1 MADFQLVMPKMGE
14 SIMEATILKW
24 HKQVG
29 DHVEVDE
36 TILEIATDKVDS
48 EIPSPV
54 SGKIREILFKENAV
68 VEVGSIVALI
78 ETSDAGVE
86 IKPVVPA
93 VSPPYDEKVREE
105 FEFEDEPEP
114 ELVYNSEL
122 SSKEV
127 YRGKKFPPV
136 SNGRFYS
143 PLVRMIAQ
151 EEGLTLH
158 QLNQVS
164 GSGLQGR
171 VTKNDILSFIEEL
184 KHPAEQVSK
193 SPKEEI
199 RIPESTS
206 NIPEALI
213 PPSVGKSVSG
223 QDEIIQMDRMRKIIA
238 EHMVQS
244 KRIAPH
250 VTSFVEVDVTDVVKW
265 RDKHKENF
273 AKQHGTK
280 LTFTP
285 IFIHAIVKAITDFP
299 MINISVNGEEIIVKK
314 NINIGMATALPS
326 GNLIVPVIKNAD
338 DYSLAGLAKKV
349 NDLADRARKN
359 ELKPDEISGGTFTLT
374 NVGVFGNVMGTPIIN
389 QPQVAILATGAIKKK
404 PAVVETEYGDLIAIR
419 HMMFLSMSYDH
430 RVVDGFMGGSFL
442 RKVADYLE
450 QFSHDDII

>member
-29 DHVEVDE
+29 DHVDVDE

-54 SGKIREILFKENAV
+54 SGKIKEILFQEDAV
-68 VEVGSIVALI
+68 VEVGSMVALI

-86 IKPVVPA
+86 INPEVPTGWQ
-93 VSPPYDEKVREE
+93 PYTVEQEPEE
-105 FEFEDEPEP
+105 FDFEEES
-114 ELVYNSEL
+114 ELVD
-122 SSKEV
+122 SSFSSSHEG

-151 EEGLTLH
+151 QEGLTLH

-171 VTKNDILSFIEEL
+171 VTKKDILSFIEEL
-184 KHPAEQVSK
+184 KQPVEQVLPT
-193 SPKEEI
+193 PKEDV
-199 RIPESTS
+199 RSPEYQT
-206 NIPEALI
+206 NGPDAVV
-213 PPSVGKSVSG
+213 PPLMGKSVSG

-238 EHMVQS
+238 EHMLHS
-244 KRIAPH
+244 KRVAPH
-250 VTSFVEVDVTDVVKW
+250 VTSFVEADVTDVVKW

-273 AKQHGTK
+273 TKQYGTK

-285 IFIHAIVKAITDFP
+285 IFIQAVVKAINDFP
-299 MINISVNGEEIIVKK
+299 MINISVDGDEIIVKK
-314 NINIGMATALPS
+314 NIKIGMATALPS

-338 DYSLAGLAKKV
+338 DYSLVGLAKKV
-349 NDLADRARKN
+349 NDLAARARQN
-359 ELKPDEISGGTFTLT
+359 ELKPDEVSGGTFTLT
-374 NVGVFGNVMGTPIIN
+374 NVGIFGNVMGTPIIN